1 MISNSGRTSDFL
13 ARRLMFWK
21 FEVKPEGWSCYT
33 GATTNPERETYATRV
48 VFIEGKFSPARSE
61 FCRINSAERPR
72 TSNRHAILGWRTIF
86 PRKGQFLPKGLPDWY
101 TAPSV
106 HFGELSYTPRNPMSA
121 HPEGLELMGQIPAPV
136 FEEIWGWLKAGN
148 HIECVRCEAFGDQL
162 SAHFGDPDVSWSWQ
176 TGESGILLLAGFGIS
191 FAGQR
196 K

>member
-1 MISNSGRTSDFL
+1 
-13 ARRLMFWK
+13 MFWK
-21 FEVKPEGWSCYT
+21 FEVIPEGWSCYT

-61 FCRINSAERPR
+61 FCRINGERSAFELPIAMRFWAGEPYCQD
-72 TSNRHAILGWRTIF
+72 
-86 PRKGQFLPKGLPDWY
+86 KDQFLPKGLPDWY